1 MIKDSIYFHNINEI
15 EETSEG
21 LLLHRF
27 PKELRNH
34 LSDKGK
40 NVSLT
45 HHGSELRFFL
55 LKEVT
60 ITLSST
66 QENAEVLIYYGDF
79 QDSSVKINGK
89 TTIEI
94 KQKYNQSVIESLDIK
109 RGRFHPGVIRIM
121 IKENIRL
128 DQIKGEYRLPK
139 ADEMPTKRLL
149 SYGTSIT
156 QGRVAL
162 MPDLNYPGILGNQL
176 KADVFNYGMSGCC
189 YIEKEMVDFIL
200 KEPYDYITLELSV
213 NMIGDGY
220 PKEVFKDRVAYLMD
234 QIKRLQTNAIVTVI
248 TVLDNWRL
256 IGIDQNRGNQND
268 VISYRD
274 ILLDLSSDL
283 PNVIQVKGEEIMS
296 FHQLSYD
303 LIHPSNQG
311 MIEIAYHLLKQ
322 LEKHAK
328 IES

>member
-15 EETSEG
+15 EETNDG
-21 LLLHRF
+21 LLLHRI
-27 PKELRNH
+27 PKEVRNH

-55 LKEVT
+55 LGEVSV
-60 ITLSST
+60 TLSST
-66 QENAEVLIYYGDF
+66 QENAEVLIYYGDH
-79 QDSSVKINGK
+79 QDTSVMIHGN
-89 TTIEI
+89 TTIQL
-94 KQKYNQSVIESLDIK
+94 KQKYDKTVIESLSLK
-109 RGRFHPGVIRIM
+109 RGRFHPSVVRIM
-121 IKENIRL
+121 LKENIKL
-128 DQIKGEYRLPK
+128 HEIKGDYRLPK
-139 ADEMPTKRLL
+139 EDEMPMKRLL

-176 KADVFNYGMSGCC
+176 KVDVSNYGMSGCC

-200 KEPYDYITLELSV
+200 SETYDYITLELSV

-220 PKEVFKDRVAYLMD
+220 PKEVFKERVAYLMN
-234 QIKRLQTNAIVTVI
+234 QIKRLQPNAIVIVI

-256 IGIDQNRGNQND
+256 IGIDQNRGNQTD
-268 VISYRD
+268 VIAFRE
-274 ILLDLSSDL
+274 ILMALSNDL
-283 PNVIQVKGEEIMS
+283 PNVIQIRGEEIMS

-311 MIEIAYHLLKQ
+311 MIEIAYHILKKVDHHTRKQ
-322 LEKHAK
+322 
-328 IES
+328 